1 MNIRKF
7 LLNNASLQSRPK
19 RRRHSIADVRFL
31 HTLNDIPERPEE
43 EDTADKDRRRSTG
56 SFDKEER
63 TRTASE
69 PPGYSI
75 QYCNDDNV
83 ESSKEAKESTVRPSL
98 DQNVDESPRYARC
111 LSFERSTEDDEHL
124 IEAVSTY
131 VLSYTDDAG
140 NVCNVDDASPATT
153 GSSSPQES
161 SKETSDEELALS
173 DLLRKVDTSMVP
185 QRIRRGSMIDPEVVE
200 RITSLTP
207 IVESSRSS
215 SIASVST
222 NRNASPEESDY
233 NGGSEVGSRRSST
246 KNADNKEDML
256 GKILV
261 SPRLTRRGSLSD
273 VLKSL
278 SPQFDTTADLGRQGT
293 GGNDE
298 KLSSAHPSPHMYDQI
313 KDPWRPLS
321 PANKGKS
328 EQDEKPNNQPQARNE
343 NQSKKDS
350 QNVLG
355 KIMNSP
361 TLLKRRGSLG
371 DVLRTLSPHVGSSP
385 TKVVVTETSAKSSAE
400 KEREDAS
407 PNKDEDRILGK
418 IFRSPLL
425 TRRGSIG
432 NILNTL
438 SPNPTRRCP
447 SPSPLTIK
455 CGTDGASP
463 ETTSPICPQGSNHRS
478 PSGSRPKGL
487 LAIVQK
493 HVINHSQA
501 LQRKR
506 RNSIASAKPHTGTLE
521 LSLRASLD
529 TEEWVTEND
538 SVSDCKSSVVK
549 KMTSIKDSSSNK
561 TKSNNNDSSSSSIDK
576 NNNKNTKSVNIE
588 RCNPEDGAPNSN
600 RPGAVPSRQMQDKT
614 KASSPSDHSK
624 AKEKSHTGV
633 NHDLVS
639 PVPRKLLGSES
650 MDVPRVQSEQDL
662 LLDKS
667 PQRKISAPLPPRSVD
682 PPQRKSSV
690 NVIKRSPI
698 TFVISNDKSGR
709 TGGRGNASEYQPPSG
724 VSFTNSRFL
733 PLNQQEADDYS
744 RIKKAEASKPST
756 VNSTVTMSS
765 RVTVHGGS
773 GSGVVRKEGTAPKQ
787 PPLSDS
793 LPTEERFAALSE
805 RYASLKAK
813 LGGSD
818 NKQKTQDSSPQ
829 PVEKRDWSPNAEDKL
844 SQSKCWTTVES
855 IPVQTYEEQM
865 SDISVDLREAETET
879 TLTAEDGGKQG
890 TRNEESSMNPVTI
903 KSSENNDVNWN
914 NKGVIKAINS
924 TSGIEKGP
932 DIDANNNN
940 NPSIAKKQVK
950 NDGMR
955 TSSSISHGKTN
966 FDLRPESPAQRSRTS
981 VVAKLMN
988 RKMGPRRKQSI
999 VPRVAKRRSKVYTEN
1014 SIGDN
1019 GMPASAAQFEKI
1031 RTLVENTVL
1040 RAPVRQEVRLNYLI
1054 YNNNSIANGT

>member
-1 MNIRKF
+1 MDIKKF

-43 EDTADKDRRRSTG
+43 EDSADKERRRSTG
-56 SFDKEER
+56 SFAKEER
-63 TRTASE
+63 TRAASE
-69 PPGYSI
+69 PPGNST
-75 QYCNDDNV
+75 QYCNEDGNV
-83 ESSKEAKESTVRPSL
+83 ESSKKASDSTVCPSL
-98 DQNVDESPRYARC
+98 EHNLDESLRYNRC
-111 LSFERSTEDDEHL
+111 LSFERSPEDDENL
-124 IEAVSTY
+124 IEAVSNY

-140 NVCNVDDASPATT
+140 NVCNVDDTSPATT

-173 DLLRKVDTSMVP
+173 EMLRNVDTSMVT
-185 QRIRRGSMIDPEVVE
+185 QRSRRGSMIDPDVVE
-200 RITSLTP
+200 RIASLTP

-215 SIASVST
+215 SITSIST

-233 NGGSEVGSRRSST
+233 NGGSELGSRRSST
-246 KNADNKEDML
+246 KNADTKEDML

-278 SPQFDTTADLGRQGT
+278 SPKFDTSSDLGRQGT
-293 GGNDE
+293 DGNDE
-298 KLSSAHPSPHMYDQI
+298 KLSSAHLSLHMHGQM

-328 EQDEKPNNQPQARNE
+328 ELDENSNVQPQGKNE
-343 NQSKKDS
+343 NQSKNDS

-385 TKVVVTETSAKSSAE
+385 SKVVVTEKSSKSSAE
-400 KEREDAS
+400 KEQEVGS
-407 PNKDEDRILGK
+407 PNKDGVGILGR
-418 IFRSPLL
+418 IIRSPSF

-438 SPNPTRRCP
+438 SPNPARKCP

-455 CGTDGASP
+455 CDTDGVPP
-463 ETTSPICPQGSNHRS
+463 EKTSPICLQGSNNKS

-501 LQRKR
+501 MQRQR

-521 LSLRASLD
+521 LSLRESLD
-529 TEEWVTEND
+529 TEDWGTKND
-538 SVSDCKSSVVK
+538 SVSDCKSSDVK
-549 KMTSIKDSSSNK
+549 KVTPIKDSSLKK
-561 TKSNNNDSSSSSIDK
+561 TKSNNNNSNSSVSND
-576 NNNKNTKSVNIE
+576 NNKNTESVNIK
-588 RCNPEDGAPNSN
+588 RCNVEDGANNSN
-600 RPGAVPSRQMQDKT
+600 SSCTVASHQKQDT
-614 KASSPSDHSK
+614 AKASSPSDHSK
-624 AKEKSHTGV
+624 SKEKSHTGF
-633 NHDLVS
+633 NHDLIS
-639 PVPRKLLGSES
+639 PVPRKLLSSES

-662 LLDKS
+662 LLNKC
-667 PQRKISAPLPPRSVD
+667 PQRKISAPLPPRNVD

-698 TFVISNDKSGR
+698 TFVISNDKSVR
-709 TGGRGNASEYQPPSG
+709 TGEKGNASEYQPPSG

-733 PLNQQEADDYS
+733 PLSQQEADDYS

-765 RVTVHGGS
+765 RVTVYGGS
-773 GSGVVRKEGTAPKQ
+773 GSGVVRKQGTAPKQ
-787 PPLSDS
+787 PPISDS

-813 LGGSD
+813 IGGSD

-829 PVEKRDWSPNAEDKL
+829 PVEKRDFSPNAEDKL
-844 SQSKCWTTVES
+844 SQSKCWSTVES
-855 IPVQTYEEQM
+855 IPVQSYEEQM
-865 SDISVDLREAETET
+865 SD
-879 TLTAEDGGKQG
+879 
-890 TRNEESSMNPVTI
+890 N
-903 KSSENNDVNWN
+903 
-914 NKGVIKAINS
+914 
-924 TSGIEKGP
+924 
-932 DIDANNNN
+932 
-940 NPSIAKKQVK
+940 
-950 NDGMR
+950 
-955 TSSSISHGKTN
+955 
-966 FDLRPESPAQRSRTS
+966 
-981 VVAKLMN
+981 
-988 RKMGPRRKQSI
+988 
-999 VPRVAKRRSKVYTEN
+999 
-1014 SIGDN
+1014 
-1019 GMPASAAQFEKI
+1019 
-1031 RTLVENTVL
+1031 
-1040 RAPVRQEVRLNYLI
+1040 
-1054 YNNNSIANGT
+1054 